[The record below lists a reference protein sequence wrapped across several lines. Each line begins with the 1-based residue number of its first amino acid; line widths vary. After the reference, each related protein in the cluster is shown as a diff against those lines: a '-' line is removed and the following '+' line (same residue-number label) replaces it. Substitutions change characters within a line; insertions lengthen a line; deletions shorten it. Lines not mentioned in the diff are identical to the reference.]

1 MIDGGENMAPNYRQI
16 MAIRK
21 ANEDKIRKICPNVT
35 DNPGIYWFWRIDSN
49 GFHFCYVGQARTL
62 CKRMAEHLSG
72 YQHIDLSIKKHKFY
86 DKENNPWGYHA
97 EVLEECA
104 LEDLDEREQYWIK
117 YYADQGYQLRNKT
130 TGSQG
135 EGKSALGEGKS
146 NRGYREGLAQG
157 RKNASKE
164 VAKLFEKNLTYG
176 INGTPNKNKE
186 KALAKFEEF
195 LNESN
200 ADAHDDKD

>member
-1 MIDGGENMAPNYRQI
+1 MAPNYRQI
-16 MAIRK
+16 MTIRK
-21 ANEDKIRKICPNVT
+21 VNEDKIRKVCPNVT

-49 GFHFCYVGQARTL
+49 GFRFCYVGQARSL
-62 CKRMAEHLSG
+62 RKRMAEHLSG

-135 EGKSALGEGKS
+135 EDKSALGEGKS

-157 RKNASKE
+157 RKNTQKE
-164 VAKLFEKNLTYG
+164 IAELFDKYLTYDIKG
-176 INGTPNKNKE
+176 KPGKIKQRKYDEFT
-186 KALAKFEEF
+186 AF
-195 LNESN
+195 LNEN
-200 ADAHDDKD
+200 KVEEEDEI